1 MQDLEKIFVEAR
13 ADLRWTFEASEG
25 KEALQ
30 IPCDAAKAA
39 EYDHVIYC
47 SAGNGLWKP
56 TDGPAWKKL
65 MRNIEALDPEMVV
78 VVLLGTADLWA
89 RLLKQA
95 GKTEPT
101 NLNFFTEV
109 KAVMQRK
116 GVRFAELTDFMK
128 GLTYKDAIG
137 HVAKNSNRKL
147 ASKLMETFAQL
158 ASSHKCVGGR
168 ARREAPATEAV
179 RCAPGARQP
188 LALGGGGDVLD
199 TEKCLTE
206 DYPGWE
212 DDLHAQHGIS
222 RRGSQKSFYCER
234 CETWISSWAQVP
246 EHCKGGRHQSRAATA
261 AAASA
266 PPIHHLPEPPTAA
279 GTEGAYYDW
288 QQPGDVPDN
297 TTGLHTQP
305 ATATTSKSSP
315 PVKAGPDVTAVSSEE
330 EPDEW
335 LRLQRYAQAGQHEH
349 IDAELKKGADAN
361 ARAPGDDRTP
371 LFWAA

>member
-1 MQDLEKIFVEAR
+1 M
-13 ADLRWTFEASEG
+13 
-25 KEALQ
+25 
-30 IPCDAAKAA
+30 
-39 EYDHVIYC
+39 
-47 SAGNGLWKP
+47 
-56 TDGPAWKKL
+56 
-65 MRNIEALDPEMVV
+65 
-78 VVLLGTADLWA
+78 
-89 RLLKQA
+89 
-95 GKTEPT
+95 
-101 NLNFFTEV
+101 
-109 KAVMQRK
+109 MQRK

-168 ARREAPATEAV
+168 ARREAPAAEAV

-199 TEKCLTE
+199 TEKCLRE

-222 RRGSQKSFYCER
+222 GRGSQKSFYCER

-246 EHCKGGRHQSRAATA
+246 EHCKGGRHQSRVATA

-279 GTEGAYYDW
+279 GTEGSYYD
-288 QQPGDVPDN
+288 
-297 TTGLHTQP
+297 
-305 ATATTSKSSP
+305 
-315 PVKAGPDVTAVSSEE
+315 
-330 EPDEW
+330 
-335 LRLQRYAQAGQHEH
+335 
-349 IDAELKKGADAN
+349 
-361 ARAPGDDRTP
+361 
-371 LFWAA
+371 